1 MFFADR
7 AAPALHS
14 PASGG
19 GHPAPTCPPST
30 CPSAGRLNHRPSVPP
45 TGCTLWFLMIL
56 AQGFLCQIH
65 TGSSFLSFNI
75 INHPTFSISE
85 LRNLHFYNGGFEKE
99 DINANVPQTV

>member
-1 MFFADR
+1 
-7 AAPALHS
+7 
-14 PASGG
+14 
-19 GHPAPTCPPST
+19 
-30 CPSAGRLNHRPSVPP
+30 
-45 TGCTLWFLMIL
+45 MIL